1 MNMLGGQN
9 CCGSSSNPFESMLAM
24 NPMFQTFKNSP
35 LSHMLKMTPMYKF
48 WHAFHHQMYL
58 ADVEN
63 GMNSGCCGM
72 NPMMGVHDGA
82 GMGQMLIKMFMNPS
96 STMNMNPMMGGGM
109 FGQSSC
115 GMPWNNCHCNSMMGC
130 GSSCGNS
137 CGMNHMNMNHGHDL
151 YKMMIQYYGSCAEKL
166 AQCSSGMVDKCKQQ
180 CGDSSCSSGS
190 SCCNKS
196 SCCHSEHLKCLES
209 FSNDWAE
216 YFAKFSEKM
225 TWWNEKVSANM
236 KLVAE
241 NIKLLKEQHSEYK
254 KNCADSK
261 KSCDKPEKPMT
272 NQK

>member
-1 MNMLGGQN
+1 MNFMNMLGGQN

-35 LSHMLKMTPMYKF
+35 LSHMLQMTPMHKF
-48 WHAFHHQMYL
+48 WHALHHQMHL

-63 GMNSGCCGM
+63 GMNSSCCGM
-72 NPMMGVHDGA
+72 NPMMG
-82 GMGQMLIKMFMNPS
+82 
-96 STMNMNPMMGGGM
+96 GGM
-109 FGQSSC
+109 CGQSSC
-115 GMPWNNCHCNSMMGC
+115 GMPWNTCHCNSMMGC

-180 CGDSSCSSGS
+180 WGDSSCTSGS
-190 SCCNKS
+190 SCCHKS
-196 SCCHSEHLKCLES
+196 SCCPSEHLKCLES

-216 YFAKFSEKM
+216 HFAKFSEKM

-272 NQK
+272 SQK